1 MANKTNNV
9 KVRNTSK
16 SKVNSSSK
24 TNINSRDNSKSK
36 VSSNTNNSKTS
47 SNIKNTTNSKYSN
60 KSRSQSRKEKKQKK
74 ILARV
79 GLIASILLGLST
91 ILFMYKIIRINII
104 PTKYFVPILILTLL
118 FDVALVLGLIIKNVK
133 LKLKKASIIIAVL
146 LSIINIVAYCYI
158 DRAFD
163 FIDTLKSKGIQIE
176 NYQVLVLADSNINTI
191 EDLNGKMVS
200 YVKTLGNSH
209 KAMEELKKKVGLV
222 SNNKTDSGE
231 LISGLLNKSLTA
243 VLIEDSYIEMIKEQY
258 QTEGKDFS
266 SLIKSIYTVKLEIR
280 ETPIV
285 KEVDVVNDTFAL
297 YISGI
302 DTFGD
307 ISTVSR
313 SDVNIVA
320 VVNPKTKQVLLIS
333 IPRDYYV
340 KLHGIETD
348 MKDKLTHAGMYGIE
362 TSVKTIEDILD
373 IDINYYLKVNFT
385 SVVDIVDAL
394 GGIEV
399 DSKYAFSTYD
409 NYSFKK
415 GINKLDGLAT
425 LYFSRERYAFSGGDR
440 VRGQNQQAV
449 ITAIIKKAAT
459 PAIITKYDSLLKA
472 LDGKFQTNIGSENI
486 SKLIKMQ
493 LGDMASWKIKSISLD
508 GTDSS
513 NYTYSYP
520 KSMGNS
526 KNYVMEPNLDTI
538 KRAQDLIRDIKGN
551 LLLDSIDDN
560 KVYKTYTPVTS
571 YSSSSKSSK
580 SSNFKSSSITQNS
593 SKSSS
598 SSNSI
603 NSSSS
608 SPIISSSSS
617 EISSILP
624 SISNSSSSSSS
635 SSSLISSSSNTSPN
649 LNSSSSTNISSSSS
663 SSVVD
668 DFGN

>member
-9 KVRNTSK
+9 KSKTSVTN
-16 SKVNSSSK
+16 KVNSSSK
-24 TNINSRDNSKSK
+24 GSINNKNACRSKS
-36 VSSNTNNSKTS
+36 
-47 SNIKNTTNSKYSN
+47 TT

-74 ILARV
+74 ILARI
-79 GLIASILLGLST
+79 GLVTSILLGLST

-104 PTKYFVPILILTLL
+104 PTKYFLPLLILTLL
-118 FDVALVLGLIIKNVK
+118 FDAVLILGLVVKNVK
-133 LKLKKASIIIAVL
+133 LKLKKASIVIAVL
-146 LSIINIVAYCYI
+146 LSIINVVIYCYI

-163 FIDTLKSKGIQIE
+163 FIDTLKSKGVQTE
-176 NYQVLVLADSNINTI
+176 NYQVLVLSDSNINTI

-209 KAMEELKKKVGLV
+209 KAMEELKKKVGLI

-243 VLIEDSYIEMIKEQY
+243 VLIEDSYVEMIKEQY

-266 SLIKSIYTVKLEIR
+266 VLIKSIYTLKLEIR

-459 PAIITKYDSLLKA
+459 PSIITKYDSLLKA

-493 LGDMASWKIKSISLD
+493 LNDMASWKIKSISLD

-538 KRAQDLIRDIKGN
+538 KKAQDLIRDIKGN

-560 KVYKTYTPVTS
+560 KVYNTYTPVTS
-571 YSSSSKSSK
+571 YSSNSKLSNLSSSKLNSIKQSSSKTSTSIKNSSSSKSSSLESSSSSMSSIISSSSSSFI
-580 SSNFKSSSITQNS
+580 SSNLPSISSSS
-593 SKSSS
+593 SSNISSNLDSSSNVSSS
-598 SSNSI
+598 SSNSLQEDTD
-603 NSSSS
+603 N
-608 SPIISSSSS
+608 
-617 EISSILP
+617 
-624 SISNSSSSSSS
+624 
-635 SSSLISSSSNTSPN
+635 
-649 LNSSSSTNISSSSS
+649 
-663 SSVVD
+663 
-668 DFGN
+668 